1 MTLDRWMQRVP
12 LWLRSVFRRDVV
24 DRELD
29 DEFQYHIERQ
39 TAENI
44 RRGMAP
50 AAAQEAARRELGN
63 IAFYKEE
70 ARDTRGTR
78 SLDELLG
85 DIRFGMRSLRRA
97 PVFSVAVIAT
107 LALGIGANTAMFTL
121 LRGTLLKPLPN
132 RDGDRIVYIRQS
144 APGSNIKNAQFSI
157 PEIVDLRAGAKTLAQ
172 VGDFSPASFSIL
184 DADGHPTLINAGV
197 VSGNYFDVMGL
208 KPVIGRLIGTVD
220 DGAAVPSVTVLSY
233 PFWQSHFGGDPHV
246 VGRTVRLDTVL
257 TTIVGVVQAAPQY
270 PNPTDVLVNIVTSAH
285 HLGAAMVTSRTH
297 RMTEVF
303 ARLAP
308 GRDVAEARAEVERVA
323 ANMRRDH
330 PEGYDAKGHYGV
342 ELARLRD
349 AVNERAAL
357 MFWLLMGA
365 AGFVLL
371 VACANVSNLTLMR
384 GAEREREMVVR
395 LALGAGHGRLRRLL
409 LVENLL
415 LALCGGV
422 LGVFVSFAS
431 LKLLTAFAAQLTP
444 RAPEIG
450 IDSTILMVGLA
461 TSVVAAIFLSFIPR
475 IGGRRVVGAALA
487 PAGRRATLGRGAKRF
502 QRSLVVVQ
510 VAVCMVLLTGS
521 GLLLRTL
528 AQLRSVDSGVRAENV
543 LTLELPRGRT
553 NKPANDPEIISRFTE
568 IRNRIASLSEIK
580 VAALGS
586 FVPLRRA
593 GGSQEIQ
600 ADDEPTSTGASAQL
614 ASFRTAD
621 PNYFAAAGIPVLEG
635 RAFTASDNLGAPL
648 VAIVNRS
655 LAKQLFGDREPI
667 GRRIAWKG
675 APAMMIPLG
684 ENWRTIVGVV
694 GDTRDAGLEHDPT
707 PAVFEPFAQGGV
719 FTAALLVRTTS
730 DPRALQ
736 HSIVQYIHDAAP
748 HQIIDNVS
756 TLEEIRDASI
766 VPRRL
771 NAMFVASFAGL
782 AFLIAVVGIAGVLAS
797 SVRSRTAE
805 LGIRMSLGAGPER
818 LRRMVL
824 AEGGVLIG
832 LGIAIGFGG
841 SVFTARL
848 LRGLLFEV
856 APHDP
861 TTFALA
867 ALLLAGVGILACAG
881 PAARAATVDP
891 ATALRAD

>member
-1 MTLDRWMQRVP
+1 MTLDRWMLRI
-12 LWLRSVFRRDVV
+12 LLRLRSLFRRSVV
-24 DRELD
+24 DHELD
-29 DEFQYHIERQ
+29 EEFQYHLERQ
-39 TAENI
+39 TAEFV

-50 AAAQEAARRELGN
+50 AAALEAARRELGN
-63 IAFYKEE
+63 VAFYKEE

-78 SLDELLG
+78 WFEELLG
-85 DIRFGMRSLRRA
+85 DVRFGMRSLRRV
-97 PVFSVAVIAT
+97 PIFSVAVVST

-144 APGSNIKNAQFSI
+144 APGTNVKNAQFSV
-157 PEIVDLRAGAKTLAQ
+157 PEIVDLRTGAKSLAQ
-172 VGDFSPASFSIL
+172 IADFSPADYSIV
-184 DADGHPTLINAGV
+184 DAEGHPKHINAGV

-220 DGAAVPSVTVLSY
+220 DGAGVPSVTVLSY
-233 PFWQSHFGGDPHV
+233 PFWQSQFGGDPHV
-246 VGRTVRLDTVL
+246 IGRTVRLDSVL
-257 TTIVGVVQAAPQY
+257 TTIIGVVQPAPQY
-270 PNPTDVLVNIVTSAH
+270 PFPTDVLVNIVSSAH

-308 GRDVAEARAEVERVA
+308 GSEVPQARAEVERVA

-330 PEGYDAKGHYGV
+330 PEGYNPKGHYGV
-342 ELARLRD
+342 EVAALRE

-365 AGFVLL
+365 AAFVLL

-395 LALGAGHGRLRRLL
+395 LALGAGHARLRRLL

-415 LALCGGV
+415 LALLGGV
-422 LGVFVSFAS
+422 LGVVVSFAS

-450 IDSTILMVGLA
+450 IDSAVLLVGLA
-461 TSVVAAIFLSFIPR
+461 TSVVAAVFLSFIPR
-475 IGGRRVVGAALA
+475 VGGQRVAGAALA

-510 VAVCMVLLTGS
+510 VAVCMVLLTGA

-528 AQLRSVDSGVRAENV
+528 SRLHSVDTGVRAENV
-543 LTLELPRGRT
+543 LTLELPRGRS
-553 NKPANDPEIISRFTE
+553 NAPANDPAMIAAFTE
-568 IRNRIASLSEIK
+568 IRDRVASISGTK
-580 VAALGS
+580 VVALGS
-586 FVPLRRA
+586 LVPLTRA
-593 GGSQEIQ
+593 GGSQDIQ
-600 ADDEPTSTGASAQL
+600 VEDQTTPTGGSAPKG
-614 ASFRTAD
+614 SWRTAD
-621 PNYFAAAGIPVLEG
+621 PNFFAAAGIPIIQG
-635 RAFTASDNLGAPL
+635 RVFTTGDNLGAPL
-648 VAIVNRS
+648 VAVINRS
-655 LAKQLFGDREPI
+655 LAKQLFDDRDPI
-667 GRRIAWKG
+667 GQHIAWT
-675 APAMMIPLG
+675 ASSARFIPLAQS
-684 ENWRTIVGVV
+684 WRTIVGVV
-694 GDTRDAGLEHDPT
+694 GDTRDAGLERDPT
-707 PAVFEPFAQGGV
+707 PAVYEPLAQGGV
-719 FTAALLVRTTS
+719 FTAAMLVRTTP

-748 HQIIDNVS
+748 QQIIDNVS
-756 TLEEIRDASI
+756 TLEEIRDATV

-782 AFLIAVVGIAGVLAS
+782 AFLIAIVGIVGVLAS

-832 LGIAIGFGG
+832 LGIAIGFAG

-856 APHDP
+856 GPNDP
-861 TTFALA
+861 TTFVVA
-867 ALLLAGVGILACAG
+867 AVLLAGVGIAACSG

-891 ATALRAD
+891 AAALRAD